1 MPFKKGGKK
10 PPGSGIKK
18 GQKHTETLEIKAFV
32 KELLDDPKYRA
43 ALKQRMI
50 DGLSPAVERFLLE
63 RFVGKAT
70 EHIEVTGTGFVPLF
84 TISGKGPDEG
94 LNEEEQ

>member
-1 MPFKKGGKK
+1 MPFKKGDKK
-10 PPGSGIKK
+10 LPGSGIKK
-18 GQKHTETLEIKAFV
+18 GQKHKDTLEIKAFV
-32 KELLDDPKYRA
+32 RDLLDEPAYRS

-50 DGLSPAVERFLLE
+50 DGVSPAVERFLLE

-84 TISGKGPDEG
+84 TITGPGPDEG